1 MQLEGII
8 WIRSGHAVGDGV
20 SGGGI
25 DDDDDDDDDD
35 H

>member
-1 MQLEGII
+1 MEPEGI

-25 DDDDDDDDDD
+25 DDNDDDQ
-35 H
+35 